1 MKKVKNIYFVEALVE
16 KGYTGLLLELESG
29 EMLKGCS
36 SDVVKAFCHVTPEDI
51 KAMSVKQYE

>member
-36 SDVVKAFCHVTPEDI
+36 SDAVKAFYPVTPEDI
-51 KAMSVKQYE
+51 KTIAIK